1 MPIQRAKIAI
11 NQILGGTPLTS
22 LPAGSVLQVVHTNY
36 TTLFSTTS
44 TSFVDI
50 TGFNLTITPTSTSNK
65 ILLII
70 NSTMSTMSG
79 HSDINLTR
87 SIGGATATST
97 GFIGDQSVSS
107 RTASTFHQYTHPG
120 FNTTWDMPIRSISF
134 LDSPNT
140 TSSIVYQLQGAVPY
154 SATYTLYI
162 NRQSD
167 EADASYSARNI
178 SSITAMEIAG

>member
-1 MPIQRAKIAI
+1 MTISKIK
-11 NQILGGTPLTS
+11 NQSIDRNDLT
-22 LPAGSVLQVVHTNY
+22 GSVLQVVHTNY
-36 TTLFSTTS
+36 TTLFNTSS

-50 TGFNLTITPTSTSNK
+50 TGFNLTITPSSTSSK
-65 ILLII
+65 IFLVI
-70 NSTMSTMSG
+70 NSTMSTYSG

-97 GFIGDQSVSS
+97 GFIGDQSVSA

-140 TSSIVYQLQGAVPY
+140 TSSIVYQLQGAVPH

-162 NRQSD
+162 NRQTS
-167 EADASYSARNI
+167 EGDAAYSSRNI
-178 SSITAMEIAG
+178 SSMTAMEIAG